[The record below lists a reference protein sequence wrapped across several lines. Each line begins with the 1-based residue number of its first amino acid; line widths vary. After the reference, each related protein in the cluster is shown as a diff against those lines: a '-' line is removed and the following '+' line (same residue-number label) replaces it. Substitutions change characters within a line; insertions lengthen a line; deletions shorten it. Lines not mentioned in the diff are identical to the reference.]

1 MNAYADTI
9 PPVLGEIR
17 HACRFCSLHE
27 FCWPLGLDLEDL
39 QRLRAI
45 VRRGEA
51 LPAGSVVF
59 RVGDQFTAIY
69 AVCTGCIKSCS
80 VDAGGHELVH
90 GFHLRGELFGFD
102 AVYPDQHR
110 CNAQVLEATS
120 LCVLP
125 YIEIDRLSAEL
136 QSLHA
141 RIRRL
146 MSREFSRQRM
156 CGAGFGAK
164 QRVAAFLIN
173 IYTRLRRPESA
184 QYQFRL
190 PMSREDIA
198 SYLSISAETLS
209 RQLAKLQRM
218 KLIGVDRR
226 NIRLIDPTRLGLVA
240 QGVS

>member
-1 MNAYADTI
+1 MNAFAETI
-9 PPVLGEIR
+9 PPVLGDTR
-17 HACRFCSLHE
+17 HACRFCSLQE
-27 FCWPLGLDLEDL
+27 FCWPLGLDFEDL
-39 QRLRAI
+39 RRLRAI
-45 VRRGEA
+45 VRRIEA
-51 LPAGSVVF
+51 LPVGSVVF

-69 AVCTGCIKSCS
+69 AVRTGCIKSCG

-125 YIEIDRLSAEL
+125 YSEIDRLSPEL
-136 QSLHA
+136 QSLQA

-156 CGAGFGAK
+156 CAAGFGSK

-173 IYTRLRRPESA
+173 IYTRLRPPNSA
-184 QYQFRL
+184 EYQFRL

-198 SYLSISAETLS
+198 SYLGISAETLS
-209 RQLAKLQRM
+209 RQLANLQRM
-218 KLIGVDRR
+218 KLISVDRR
-226 NIRLIDPTRLGLVA
+226 DIRLIDPTALGVVA
-240 QGVS
+240 QGGR

>member
-1 MNAYADTI
+1 MNTYANPI

-27 FCWPLGLDLEDL
+27 FCWPLGFDSRLLRRL
-39 QRLRAI
+39 QAV
-45 VRRGEA
+45 VRRSEA
-51 LPAGSVVF
+51 MPAGTVVF
-59 RVGDQFTAIY
+59 RIGDQFTAIY
-69 AVCTGCIKSCS
+69 AVRTGCIKTCS

-110 CNAQVLEATS
+110 CNAQALEATS
-120 LCVLP
+120 LCVVP
-125 YIEIDRLSAEL
+125 FIEIDRLGAEF

-141 RIRRL
+141 RIRRV
-146 MSREFSRQRM
+146 MGREFTRQRM
-156 CGAGFGAK
+156 CGAGFGAR

-173 IYTRLRRPESA
+173 IYSRLHRPNSA
-184 QYQFRL
+184 EYQFRL

-198 SYLSISAETLS
+198 SYLGISAETLS
-209 RQLAKLQRM
+209 RQLAWLQKM
-218 KLIGVDRR
+218 KLIRVDRR
-226 NIRLIDPTRLGLVA
+226 NIRLVDLTRLGLIA

>member
-9 PPVLGEIR
+9 PPVPGEMR

-27 FCWPLGLDLEDL
+27 FCWPPGLDPEPLR
-39 QRLRAI
+39 RLRAI
-45 VRRGEA
+45 VRRSEA
-51 LPAGSVVF
+51 LPVGSIVF

-69 AVCTGCIKSCS
+69 AVRNGCIKSCS

-102 AVYPDQHR
+102 AAYPDQHR

-120 LCVLP
+120 LCVVP
-125 YIEIDRLSAEL
+125 FIEIDRLGAEL

-146 MSREFSRQRM
+146 MCRELTRQRM
-156 CGAGFGAK
+156 CGAGFGAR

-173 IYTRLRRPESA
+173 MYGRLHRPNSV
-184 QYQFRL
+184 QHQFRL
-190 PMSREDIA
+190 PMPREDIA
-198 SYLSISAETLS
+198 SYLSITAETLS
-209 RQLAKLQRM
+209 RQLAKLQKM
-218 KLIGVDRR
+218 SLIGVDRR
-226 NIRLIDPTRLGLVA
+226 NIRLIDPARLGLVA